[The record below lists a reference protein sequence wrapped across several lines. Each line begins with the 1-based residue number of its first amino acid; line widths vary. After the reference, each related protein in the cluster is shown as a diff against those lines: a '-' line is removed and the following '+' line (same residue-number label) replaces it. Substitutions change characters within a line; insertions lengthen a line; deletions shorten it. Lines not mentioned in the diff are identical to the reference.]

1 MLIINNLIGNYV
13 IIYDS
18 TLLSFLVFEILI
30 WKIMGQEE
38 IREKRYH
45 WSFQPSSLKCV
56 TTDGSSKWLNIGHQE
71 ESSAMEYPQIGE
83 LFFNCGTF
91 LEWWAHI

>member
-1 MLIINNLIGNYV
+1 MNLIGNYV

-30 WKIMGQEE
+30 WKIMGPGGD
-38 IREKRYH
+38 IEKNTI
-45 WSFQPSSLKCV
+45 WPVPSSSLKCV
-56 TTDGSSKWLNIGHQE
+56 TTDGSSKWLNIGNQE
-71 ESSAMEYPQIGE
+71 KSSAMEYPQIGE
-83 LFFNCGTF
+83 LFFNYGTF